1 VALILAARG
10 GQEGITLID
19 EAAKISAWIQTK
31 VKESGAKG
39 VVVGLSGGI
48 DSSLVAVLSKQAVG
62 DHLRGLIMPCHSI
75 ATDVEHAE
83 ILARKFSIRKQRIDL
98 APVNDL
104 MVKLLPEGNRMAR
117 ANLRPRLR
125 MITLYYF
132 ANTLGYLVA
141 RTDNKT
147 ESFTGYFTKHG
158 DGGVDILPI
167 SHLLKRQVTAMT
179 RELGVP
185 EEIITKPPSAGLWEG
200 QTDEGEMGMT
210 YEELDTII
218 AGIES
223 GNIDGLDPALV
234 EKAKRMHAS
243 SEHKRR
249 LPPSFPG

>member
-1 VALILAARG
+1 MT
-10 GQEGITLID
+10 E
-19 EAAKISAWIQTK
+19 EASMVSAWIRTK

-48 DSSLVAVLSKQAVG
+48 DSSLVAVLSKRAVG
-62 DHLRGLIMPCHSI
+62 DNLLGLIMPCHSNP
-75 ATDVEHAE
+75 TDIEHAG
-83 ILARKFSIRKQRIDL
+83 ILAKKFSMRTETVDL

-104 MVKLLPEGNRMAR
+104 MAKVLPEGNAMAR
-117 ANLRPRLR
+117 ANLKPRLR
-125 MITLYYF
+125 MMTLYYF
-132 ANTLGYLVA
+132 ANSLGYLVA
-141 RTDNKT
+141 GTDNKT
-147 ESFTGYFTKHG
+147 ESFTGYFTKYG

-167 SHLLKRQVTAMT
+167 SHLLKRQVRAMA

-200 QTDEGEMGMT
+200 QTDEGEMGIT

-223 GNIDGLDPALV
+223 GKTEGLDPALV

>member
-1 VALILAARG
+1 VIEEAAR
-10 GQEGITLID
+10 
-19 EAAKISAWIQTK
+19 ISTWLRAK

-48 DSSLVAVLSKQAVG
+48 DSSLVAVLARRAVG
-62 DHLRGLIMPCHSI
+62 DNLVGLIMPCHSI
-75 ATDVEHAE
+75 PTDIEHAE
-83 ILARKFSIRKQRIDL
+83 TLAKKFSIRTQTIDL

-104 MVKLLPEGNRMAR
+104 MVKVLPEGNAMAR

-125 MITLYYF
+125 MIILYYF
-132 ANTLGYLVA
+132 ANSLGYLVA
-141 RTDNKT
+141 GTDNKT
-147 ESFTGYFTKHG
+147 ESFTGYFTKYG

-167 SHLLKRQVTAMT
+167 SHLLKRQVRAMA

-200 QTDEGEMGMT
+200 QTDEGEMGIT

-223 GNIDGLDPALV
+223 GNTEGLNPALV
-234 EKAKRMHAS
+234 EKARRMHAA

>member
-1 VALILAARG
+1 LI
-10 GQEGITLID
+10 E

-31 VKESGAKG
+31 VKEAGAKG

-48 DSSLVAVLSKQAVG
+48 DSSLVAVLAKRALG
-62 DHLRGLIMPCHSI
+62 DNFLGLIMPCHSI
-75 ATDVEHAE
+75 ATDIEHAE
-83 ILARKFSIRKQRIDL
+83 MLARKFSIRTRRIDL

-104 MVKLLPEGNRMAR
+104 MVKVLPEGNRMAR

-125 MITLYYF
+125 MIILYYF
-132 ANTLGYLVA
+132 ANSLGYLVA
-141 RTDNKT
+141 GTDNKT
-147 ESFTGYFTKHG
+147 ESFTGYFTKYG

-167 SHLLKRQVTAMT
+167 SHLLKRQVRAMA

-200 QTDEGEMGMT
+200 QTDEGEMGIT

-223 GNIDGLDPALV
+223 GNTEGLTPALV
-234 EKAKRMHAS
+234 EKARRMHAS

-249 LPPSFPG
+249 LPPSFPS

>member
-1 VALILAARG
+1 MASLIEDASR
-10 GQEGITLID
+10 
-19 EAAKISAWIQTK
+19 ISAWIETK
-31 VKESGAKG
+31 VKEAGAKG
-39 VVVGLSGGI
+39 IVVGLSGGI

-62 DHLRGLIMPCHSI
+62 DNLLGLIMPCHSNP
-75 ATDVEHAE
+75 TDIEHAE
-83 ILARKFSIRKQRIDL
+83 TLAKTFSVRTETIDL

-104 MVKLLPEGNRMAR
+104 MVKVLPEGNAMAI

-125 MITLYYF
+125 MMTLYYF
-132 ANTLGYLVA
+132 ANSLGYLVA
-141 RTDNKT
+141 GTDNKT
-147 ESFTGYFTKHG
+147 ESFTGYFTKFG

-167 SHLLKRQVTAMT
+167 SHLLKRQVRALA

-200 QTDEGEMGMT
+200 QTDEGEMGIT

-223 GNIDGLDPALV
+223 GNTEGLNPTLV
-234 EKAKRMHAS
+234 DKVRRMHAS

-249 LPPSFPG
+249 LPPSFPDQQ